1 MGMSRR
7 LVWMPPSA
15 ARLTRIGSISA
26 TVPVLLTNAPMPA
39 VTSMVNTSRR
49 NSLLPASFMILPPII
64 LARPVRKMAPPT
76 TKSPTIITT
85 MELEKPESACSG
97 LKIPNIIR
105 QSREHSATRSERIL
119 PWTNK
124 TADTPRMRSVVNIA
138 INGRSEKTAR
148 EDI

>member
-39 VTSMVNTSRR
+39 VTSMVSTSRR

-85 MELEKPESACSG
+85 MEWKSRKRLFRAQNPEHNQAEQG
-97 LKIPNIIR
+97 TQRDKIR
-105 QSREHSATRSERIL
+105 
-119 PWTNK
+119 TNPPLDK
-124 TADTPRMRSVVNIA
+124 
-138 INGRSEKTAR
+138 
-148 EDI
+148 